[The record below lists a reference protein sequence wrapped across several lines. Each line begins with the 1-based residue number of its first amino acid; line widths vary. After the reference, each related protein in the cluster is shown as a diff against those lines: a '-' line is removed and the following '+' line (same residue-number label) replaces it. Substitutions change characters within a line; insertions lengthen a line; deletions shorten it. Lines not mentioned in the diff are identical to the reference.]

1 MHVLSVGMSLLSIE
15 FSDLRISSAKYTN
28 AYLIRVNV
36 TPQHGVL
43 RSPYI

>member
-1 MHVLSVGMSLLSIE
+1 ME
-15 FSDLRISSAKYTN
+15 FSDLRIFSAEYIDAWTI
-28 AYLIRVNV
+28 YENV